1 MQKCLASTYVYWED
15 GAFEMLPPDKRVEKV
30 TTTIIICLE
39 MHKHV
44 GVSCKYFNLKTLLAF
59 WSWSWSLVEREER
72 GLTWCASSDS
82 FTLPF
87 VGFFFLTF
95 YSVWVQLDVI
105 KLDVDTCACTVGLL
119 KQDQRWRSAVS
130 LSQQSACPRFYL
142 RIRSS
147 LLYLTA
153 EVGRPLLLHDGSCR
167 PLEAERCSFQNWL
180 KSVPLFTKK
189 RNNVVCF
196 VH

>member
-87 VGFFFLTF
+87 VVCFFSNILLRLGSTGCYKVRRWYMCL
-95 YSVWVQLDVI
+95 YSWFAETGSALAQRC
-105 KLDVDTCACTVGLL
+105 KLV
-119 KQDQRWRSAVS
+119 SAVGM
-130 LSQQSACPRFYL
+130 SQ
-142 RIRSS
+142 I
-147 LLYLTA
+147 
-153 EVGRPLLLHDGSCR
+153 
-167 PLEAERCSFQNWL
+167 
-180 KSVPLFTKK
+180 LFA
-189 RNNVVCF
+189 NQV
-196 VH
+196 